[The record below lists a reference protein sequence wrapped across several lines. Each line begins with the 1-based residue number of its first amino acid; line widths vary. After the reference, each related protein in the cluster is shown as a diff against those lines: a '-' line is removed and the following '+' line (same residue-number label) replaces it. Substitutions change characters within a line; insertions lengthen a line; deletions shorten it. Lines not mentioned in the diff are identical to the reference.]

1 MKVIIKIFK
10 VLFSLVLVAF
20 VFIGLVNLIPVY
32 QLESTPFSKTTRTLI
47 SAHRGGGELN
57 PENTKMAF
65 DHVIKET
72 SYVDIVEFD
81 IRMTKDEKA
90 VIIHDK
96 SINKFA
102 LDEDKEEMLL
112 TDYTYEEL
120 KEYNLGYN
128 FIDREGNR
136 PYKDLS
142 INEAKEKGLTL
153 MTLEEFLS
161 EYKEVRD
168 FLIYLEI
175 KDKGENAIK
184 LAKLTLELFSQNE
197 YSWWKNRTMI
207 ISSDDD
213 AIDYIASNDPSQ
225 YVGAVGFK
233 IATAIAG
240 DIFNIEPLFK
250 PNFHCVQTAM
260 KNKLGPI
267 TINSATKS
275 FVDSVHKHNQSI
287 AYWDAKTKEDMELLV
302 SLGADV
308 LTVDAP
314 DVLANILN
322 VEVK

>member
-1 MKVIIKIFK
+1 MRIIKNVSKVIFC
-10 VLFSLVLVAF
+10 LVLVVF
-20 VFIGLVNLIPVY
+20 VFIGLVNLIPVS
-32 QLESTPFSKTTRTLI
+32 QVESTPFSKTTRTLI

-57 PENTKMAF
+57 PENTKKAF
-65 DHVIKET
+65 DYVIKET

-96 SINKFA
+96 SINKLA

-112 TDYTYEEL
+112 TDYTYNEL

-128 FIDREGNR
+128 FLDRDGNR

-142 INEAKEKGLTL
+142 LEEAKEEGLTL
-153 MTLEEFLS
+153 MTLEEFLK
-161 EYKEVRD
+161 EYKEVRE

-184 LAKLTLELFSQNE
+184 LAELTLDLFSQDE
-197 YSWWKNRTMI
+197 YKWWKNRTMI
-207 ISSDDD
+207 ISSDDK
-213 AIDYIASNDPSQ
+213 AIDYIASKDSKQ

-233 IATAIAG
+233 IATSIIG
-240 DIFNIEPLFK
+240 DIFNVQPLFK

-275 FVDSVHKHNQSI
+275 FVDSVHKYNQSI
-287 AYWDAKTKEDMELLV
+287 AYWDAKTREDMELLV
-302 SLGADV
+302 GLGADV

-314 DVLANILN
+314 DILADILN